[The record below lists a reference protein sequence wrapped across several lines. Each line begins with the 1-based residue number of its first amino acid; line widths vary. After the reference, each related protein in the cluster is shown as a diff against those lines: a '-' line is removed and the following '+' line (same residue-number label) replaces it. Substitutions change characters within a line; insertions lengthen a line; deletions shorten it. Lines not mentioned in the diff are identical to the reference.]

1 MSFDKKIIIKDEKA
15 MNVLI
20 KGFSGK
26 KDTRTT
32 EKRDVILE
40 LNAGKEL
47 LKRL

>member
-20 KGFSGK
+20 KGLSEK
-26 KDTRTT
+26 NDSKTT

-40 LNAGKEL
+40 LNEGKEL

>member
-1 MSFDKKIIIKDEKA
+1 

-20 KGFSGK
+20 KGLSEK
-26 KDTRTT
+26 TDTRTT
-32 EKRDVILE
+32 GKRDVILE